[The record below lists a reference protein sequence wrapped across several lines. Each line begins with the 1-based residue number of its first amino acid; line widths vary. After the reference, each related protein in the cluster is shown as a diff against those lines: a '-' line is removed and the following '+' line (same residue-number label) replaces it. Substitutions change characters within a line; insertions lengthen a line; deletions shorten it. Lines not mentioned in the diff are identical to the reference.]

1 MTKHTALIL
10 VLCIMLSLAACGSK
24 EPPAT
29 VPTTAP
35 VTSAPT
41 TAPTTEPTVPE
52 PTVDISMLPSLS
64 TATIIMTKE
73 AERAEQV
80 QFEYTYPNV
89 MLVLSDAA
97 IADTVMVELLNRIDA
112 TRSTADSV
120 LSNAGSDVLYFYDV
134 HYDPMRI
141 DPNVLS
147 LYGSKSGYAGGAHPS
162 HESVSVTYDLST
174 GNVLLLS
181 DLFHTGV
188 SASDLSPLVIEGLDL
203 ISQEKQLYSDYT
215 ATVEERFG
223 QGLDVEAGWYLSGEG
238 LCIYFSPYDIAPYA
252 SGEIQVTI
260 PYEDLNGLLRDQ
272 FFPVEKSGGAGVV
285 SAQLL
290 SQAQQTDFGQQYNIS
305 IDEEGEAILLST
317 NGLVYD
323 VMLEYGSWS
332 YDGTVFYPSNTVFA
346 ASNLSFSEAIVL
358 RLFIPDVMP
367 NMRLTYT
374 TDEGTTQKYIF
385 QSGEDGSILLL
396 DN

>member
-10 VLCIMLSLAACGSK
+10 VLCMMLSLAACGSK

-252 SGEIQVTI
+252 AGTITATI
-260 PYEDLNGLLRDQ
+260 PYSQLNGILRDE
-272 FFPVEKSGGAGVV
+272 FFPAERGNSGGSIIQAPFQT
-285 SAQLL
+285 AQLDQFQQFTEVILDRNAEVYLLYTDGQLFDVTLETGTYSEKYDSFTPL
-290 SQAQQTDFGQQYNIS
+290 S
-305 IDEEGEAILLST
+305 
-317 NGLVYD
+317 
-323 VMLEYGSWS
+323 
-332 YDGTVFYPSNTVFA
+332 TVFA
-346 ASNLSFSEAIVL
+346 CEALSMNDAIMVQSDDVL
-358 RLFIPDVMP
+358 RL
-367 NMRLTYT
+367 TY
-374 TDEGTTQKYIF
+374 
-385 QSGEDGSILLL
+385 QSGDSTVSTILK
-396 DN
+396 